1 MWRGRRSEQQC
12 RCGGMRYSTMQEGN
26 PYQSPPCA
34 GQRQHSVLGG
44 LNPEDELRRSC
55 GGTLEPAEAERWFT

>member
-1 MWRGRRSEQQC
+1 
-12 RCGGMRYSTMQEGN
+12 MQEGN